1 MLTEWLNEA
10 DWSKEYLFYLW
21 LIMNWR
27 FLVGLL
33 LLIVGI
39 GVFYASSVAG
49 SKLPVGAK
57 IGGGIWV
64 TVGVFLLIKAMVQH
78 KDEG

>member
-1 MLTEWLNEA
+1 M
-10 DWSKEYLFYLW
+10 
-21 LIMNWR
+21 
-27 FLVGLL
+27 GLL
-33 LLIVGI
+33 LLIIGI

-49 SKLPVGAK
+49 SKLPIGAK